1 MLERKRMFIL
11 AISLIAASLVIYGVH
26 YLMFH
31 DIQHIVIYGLGE
43 LAFLPIEVL
52 LVTLIIDRLLEAS
65 EKRVMLNKLNM
76 VIGAFFSEV
85 GTGFMRQVFHLDTEF
100 EKNRRKFLVTEEW
113 TNKMFD
119 ATKHSVDNYDYG
131 IKVNG
136 PDLVKL
142 KEFLVGKREFML
154 ALLENPNLLE
164 HEEFSDVLWSTFHL
178 TEELDARADV
188 TNLSPADYDH
198 ISIDTKRAYV
208 AVLAAWV
215 DYMKHLRN
223 SYPYLF
229 AMAARTNPF
238 DPEAKAEIT

>member
-11 AISLIAASLVIYGVH
+11 AISLIAASLVIYSVH

-100 EKNRRKFLVTEEW
+100 EKNRRNFLVTEEW

-229 AMAARTNPF
+229 AMAVRTNPF